1 MMRRSTGEGSVYRRE
16 SDGKW
21 IAALYVDRT
30 DGTRRKKVV
39 YAKTSGEAHAKLKEL
54 HGRADQGFR
63 QPVTQQTVGEYLDY
77 WVTDVAPARIRPSTA
92 QGYRDIVRL
101 YLKPGL
107 GGHRLS
113 ELRLRHVQGWVDEA
127 HKSGVSARR
136 IQQSKQVLHRALNV
150 ALRTELVVVNAATGV
165 ELPRYIRKPITLWSP
180 DQLKNFLAVAS
191 GHRWYGAFLL
201 SAFCG
206 LRRGEVLGLQW
217 ADVDLDE
224 GVLHVRQQ
232 LQRLPGGG
240 LQLVDLKTD
249 AGARDV
255 PLPLVVQDA
264 LRALGVEARD
274 TSFVFRSE
282 DGTPVDP
289 KNYYKS
295 FVALSQKG
303 GLPRI
308 ALHHL
313 RHGAA
318 TLIKDMGG
326 TPKDT
331 QELLGHAHITTTQQ
345 IYQHGNPDAQRAVV
359 DRVAQTV
366 LAGAGTSVG
375 TRIDSSKGQGT
386 EIDAVTSGGPGGART
401 LDTLLKSLAKC
412 SGVDALTPVS
422 RHLRARTRSLILG
435 RVATGLGTSG
445 SSRVAITAARS
456 ERQLYLAFERA
467 VTSERLRT
475 LSFPCSL
482 VPTHDRSN

>member
-1 MMRRSTGEGSVYRRE
+1 MTRRCTGEGSVYRRE

-21 IAALYVDRT
+21 IAALYVDMT

-39 YAKTSGEAHAKLKEL
+39 YAKTRGEALARLKEL
-54 HGRADQGFR
+54 HGRADRGFR
-63 QPVTQQTVGEYLDY
+63 QPATQQTVGEYLDH
-77 WVTDVAPARIRPSTA
+77 WVTKVAPARLRPSTA
-92 QGYRDIVRL
+92 QIYRDIVRL
-101 YLKPGL
+101 YLRPGL
-107 GGHRLS
+107 GRHRLS
-113 ELRLRHVQGWVDEA
+113 ELRLRHVQCWVDEA
-127 HKSGVSARR
+127 HKGGASARR

-165 ELPRYIRKPITLWSP
+165 ELPRYVRKPTTPWSS
-180 DQLKNFLAVAS
+180 DQLKHFLAVAS
-191 GHRWYGAFLL
+191 EHRWYGAFLI
-201 SAFCG
+201 SALCG

-217 ADVDLDE
+217 ADVDFDE

-232 LQRLPGGG
+232 LQRLPEGG

-255 PLPLVVQDA
+255 PFPLVVQDE
-264 LRALGVEARD
+264 LRVLGVEAPG

-282 DGTPVDP
+282 NGTPVDP
-289 KNYYKS
+289 KNYYKN
-295 FVALSQKG
+295 FVALTKTA

-345 IYQHGNPDAQRAVV
+345 IYQHGSLDVQRAVV

-366 LAGAGTSVG
+366 LAGGGTSVG
-375 TRIDSSKGQGT
+375 TRVDSSKGQST
-386 EIDAVTSGGPGGART
+386 EIDAVTSGGPGGTRT

-422 RHLRARTRSLILG
+422 RHLRARTRTLILG
-435 RVATGLGTSG
+435 RVATDLGTSG
-445 SSRVAITAARS
+445 SHRDAMRAAHS
-456 ERQLYLAFERA
+456 DRQLYLAFERA
-467 VTSERLRT
+467 VASERLRT
-475 LSFPCSL
+475 LSFPYSL
-482 VPTHDRSN
+482 VPTPDRSN